1 MEKKKGFS
9 ILKIFIVIVCLA
21 AIISSV
27 VTNVAFSNDK
37 IPSILGRYIYVVDKK
52 DNMGTYVSEGSAL
65 IAKDA
70 KKQTIT
76 NGQIVIC
83 KPADETNNSGEYRLR
98 EIINAD
104 TVNDKYGTKDASHI
118 DKEKHVQS
126 YERSHIDKG
135 GEDGSGTI
143 SKKDILAVCSG
154 YPESK
159 DLGAFIRFTTS
170 IKGILLLLILPCIVL
185 VALLIAKIASSK
197 DDDDDENFDFY
208 EYDEEAGK
216 APQVRSH
223 VKSGN
228 PLFEANQEIQPS
240 DELERKKMSIAENF
254 SQKKVNPDSPYQ
266 KEKERTVQFRA
277 QRSAESTFAAKNVGG
292 SSSTAPT
299 ADALR
304 EEMLR
309 KTAEAERTGSFSV
322 KAAEESKASIPDNTG
337 ILSKTQLAEMSKDDI
352 PRSTPLRS
360 QSAAPAS
367 AKKPAT
373 PDITDILRK
382 TDTAVSKK
390 KPVSDMSVDDLLQLI
405 ENEKKKL

>member
-104 TVNDKYGTKDASHI
+104 TVNDKYGTKDAA
-118 DKEKHVQS
+118 
-126 YERSHIDKG
+126 HIDKG

-360 QSAAPAS
+360 QSAAPSS

>member
-104 TVNDKYGTKDASHI
+104 TVNDKYGTKDAA
-118 DKEKHVQS
+118 
-126 YERSHIDKG
+126 HIDKG

-228 PLFEANQEIQPS
+228 PLFAPEEIQVLIVGLKRVYSLLGYNP
-240 DELERKKMSIAENF
+240 NF
-254 SQKKVNPDSPYQ
+254 LNREVAQNEFVMVNRLDFF
-266 KEKERTVQFRA
+266 T
-277 QRSAESTFAAKNVGG
+277 
-292 SSSTAPT
+292 
-299 ADALR
+299 
-304 EEMLR
+304 
-309 KTAEAERTGSFSV
+309 
-322 KAAEESKASIPDNTG
+322 
-337 ILSKTQLAEMSKDDI
+337 
-352 PRSTPLRS
+352 
-360 QSAAPAS
+360 
-367 AKKPAT
+367 
-373 PDITDILRK
+373 
-382 TDTAVSKK
+382 
-390 KPVSDMSVDDLLQLI
+390 
-405 ENEKKKL
+405 

>member
-52 DNMGTYVSEGSAL
+52 DNMGTYVSDGSAL

-104 TVNDKYGTKDASHI
+104 TVNDKYGTKDAA
-118 DKEKHVQS
+118 
-126 YERSHIDKG
+126 HIDKG

-254 SQKKVNPDSPYQ
+254 SQKKVNHDSPYQ

>member
-104 TVNDKYGTKDASHI
+104 TVNDKYGTKDAT
-118 DKEKHVQS
+118 
-126 YERSHIDKG
+126 HIDKG

>member
-83 KPADETNNSGEYRLR
+83 KPADETNTSGEYRLR

-104 TVNDKYGTKDASHI
+104 TVNDKYGTKDAA
-118 DKEKHVQS
+118 
-126 YERSHIDKG
+126 HIDKG

-170 IKGILLLLILPCIVL
+170 IKGILLLLILPCVVL

>member
-65 IAKDA
+65 IAKEA

-104 TVNDKYGTKDASHI
+104 TVNDKYGTKDAA
-118 DKEKHVQS
+118 
-126 YERSHIDKG
+126 HIDKG

>member
-104 TVNDKYGTKDASHI
+104 TVNDKYGTKDAA
-118 DKEKHVQS
+118 
-126 YERSHIDKG
+126 HIDKG

-322 KAAEESKASIPDNTG
+322 KGSAEENKPSVPDNTG
-337 ILSKTQLAEMSKDDI
+337 ILSKTQLAEMSKDEI

-360 QSAAPAS
+360 QSAAPAG
-367 AKKPAT
+367 AKKSAT

>member
-104 TVNDKYGTKDASHI
+104 TVNDKYGTKDAA
-118 DKEKHVQS
+118 
-126 YERSHIDKG
+126 HIDKG

-322 KAAEESKASIPDNTG
+322 KAAEDSKASIPDNTG

>member
-83 KPADETNNSGEYRLR
+83 KPADETNTSGEYRLR

-104 TVNDKYGTKDASHI
+104 TVNDKYGTKDAA
-118 DKEKHVQS
+118 
-126 YERSHIDKG
+126 HIDKG

-223 VKSGN
+223 VKPGN

-322 KAAEESKASIPDNTG
+322 KAAEESRASIPDNTG

-360 QSAAPAS
+360 QSAAPSS

>member
-52 DNMGTYVSEGSAL
+52 DNMGTYVSEGAAL

-104 TVNDKYGTKDASHI
+104 TVNDKYGTKDAA
-118 DKEKHVQS
+118 
-126 YERSHIDKG
+126 HIDKG

-254 SQKKVNPDSPYQ
+254 SQKKVNHDSPYQ

>member
-21 AIISSV
+21 AILSSV
-27 VTNVAFSNDK
+27 VTNIAFSNDK
-37 IPSILGRYIYVVDKK
+37 IPNILGRYIYVVDKK
-52 DNMGTYVSEGSAL
+52 DNMGSYVNEGSAL
-65 IAKDA
+65 IAKSA
-70 KKQTIT
+70 KNQSIT
-76 NGQIVIC
+76 NGQIVLC
-83 KPADETNNSGEYRLR
+83 KPADGNGEYRLR

-104 TVNDKYGTKDASHI
+104 SVNNKYGTKDASHI
-118 DKEKHVQS
+118 DK
-126 YERSHIDKG
+126 G
-135 GEDGSGTI
+135 GADGSGTI
-143 SKKDILAVCSG
+143 SKSDILAVCSG

-170 IKGILLLLILPCIVL
+170 IKGILLLLILPCVIL

-197 DDDDDENFDFY
+197 EDDDDENFDFY

-223 VKSGN
+223 VKSAN

-322 KAAEESKASIPDNTG
+322 KGSAEENKPSVPDNTG
-337 ILSKTQLAEMSKDDI
+337 ILSKTQLAEMSKDEI

-360 QSAAPAS
+360 QSAAPAG
-367 AKKPAT
+367 AKKSAT

>member
-52 DNMGTYVSEGSAL
+52 DNMGTYVSDGSAL

-104 TVNDKYGTKDASHI
+104 TVNDKYGTKDAA
-118 DKEKHVQS
+118 
-126 YERSHIDKG
+126 HIDKG

-367 AKKPAT
+367 AKKSAT

>member
-104 TVNDKYGTKDASHI
+104 TVNDKYGTKDAA
-118 DKEKHVQS
+118 
-126 YERSHIDKG
+126 HIDKG

-322 KAAEESKASIPDNTG
+322 KAAEESRASIPDNTG

>member
-83 KPADETNNSGEYRLR
+83 KPADETNTSGEYRLR

-104 TVNDKYGTKDASHI
+104 TVNDKYGTKDAA
-118 DKEKHVQS
+118 
-126 YERSHIDKG
+126 HIDKG